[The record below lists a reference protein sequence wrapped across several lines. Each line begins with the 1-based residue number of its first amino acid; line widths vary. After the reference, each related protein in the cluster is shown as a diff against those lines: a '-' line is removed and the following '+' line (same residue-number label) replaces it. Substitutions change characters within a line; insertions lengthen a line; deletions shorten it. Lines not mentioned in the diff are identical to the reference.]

1 MRLRGGRTRETGHRS
16 YEKVT
21 TEMNAREV
29 VREGT
34 EQAKIKAVDCVA
46 TWTG

>member
-21 TEMNAREV
+21 TEMNAKES
-29 VREGT
+29 
-34 EQAKIKAVDCVA
+34 C
-46 TWTG
+46 TGGNRASEDQGG